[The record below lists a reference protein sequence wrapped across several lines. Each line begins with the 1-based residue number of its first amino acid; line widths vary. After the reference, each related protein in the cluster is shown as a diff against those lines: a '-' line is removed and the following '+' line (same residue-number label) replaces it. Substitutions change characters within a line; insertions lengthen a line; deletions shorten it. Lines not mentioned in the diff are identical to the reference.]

1 MFTKENLPVIIAIWT
16 ATGFISLL
24 WIMCFK
30 DVPTTSHD
38 ILMASTGTLGTAF
51 VAIVSYHFGS
61 SAGSAKKTELMAK
74 DSNGTPKL

>member
-1 MFTKENLPVIIAIWT
+1 MLNKENLPIVIALLT

-61 SAGSAKKTELMAK
+61 SAGSAAKTHIMADK
-74 DSNGTPKL
+74 DKAKLP

>member
-1 MFTKENLPVIIAIWT
+1 MLNKENLPIVIALLT

-61 SAGSAKKTELMAK
+61 SAGSAAKTQIMADK
-74 DSNGTPKL
+74 DKAKLP